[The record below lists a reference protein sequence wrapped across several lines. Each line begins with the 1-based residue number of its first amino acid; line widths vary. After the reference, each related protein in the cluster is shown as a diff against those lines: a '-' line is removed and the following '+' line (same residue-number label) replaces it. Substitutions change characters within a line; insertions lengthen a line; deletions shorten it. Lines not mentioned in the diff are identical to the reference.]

1 MSSSRCRL
9 VLLTLAVAIVLPSSL
24 LAASVAQM
32 NLAQMVGRADRI
44 FRGTVTAVVAG
55 SVRAGGGQIPTTTYR
70 IKVEEAFKGSFDK
83 VKDVEYAEIRMVGK
97 TKPVTLGTRRLVS
110 PLSLPD
116 LKVGERYLLLTTAR
130 SAAGLST
137 TVGLGQG
144 SFRVLG
150 SGSHERAVNELNN
163 WMLFKGMEGGG
174 PAAELNREPAARPSS
189 QGPIAYRDLAGQI
202 QALVGR

>member
-1 MSSSRCRL
+1 MGFRNRL
-9 VLLTLAVAIVLPSSL
+9 VILTLSLATALPSSL
-24 LAASVAQM
+24 LAMSVAQM

-44 FRGTVTAVVAG
+44 FRGTVTAVLAD

-70 IKVEEAFKGSFDK
+70 IKVEETFKGSFDR
-83 VKDVEYAEIRMVGK
+83 VKGIEYAEIRMVGK
-97 TKPVTLGTRRLVS
+97 SKPVTLGTRRLVS
-110 PLSLPD
+110 PLTLPE

-144 SFRVLG
+144 CFRVVG
-150 SGSHERAVNELNN
+150 SGSRERAVNELNN

-174 PAAELNREPAARPSS
+174 PLEGLNRGPAARSSS
-189 QGPIAYRDLAGQI
+189 QGPIAYRDLAGRI
-202 QALVGR
+202 QALVGSR